1 MRTMVPAGALLY
13 EAKKEKKSQ
22 VEGWP
27 LRAWVRLLVKHHPWP
42 KGPGVVGIVTAKTF
56 YHILQ

>member
-22 VEGWP
+22 VETVFG
-27 LRAWVRLLVKHHPWP
+27 A
-42 KGPGVVGIVTAKTF
+42 VTV
-56 YHILQ
+56 